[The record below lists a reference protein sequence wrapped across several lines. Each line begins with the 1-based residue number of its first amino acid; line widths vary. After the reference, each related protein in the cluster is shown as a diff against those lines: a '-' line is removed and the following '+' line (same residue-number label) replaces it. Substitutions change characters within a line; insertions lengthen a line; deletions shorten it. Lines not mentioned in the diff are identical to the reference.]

1 MNKKVVLLTLA
12 VFAWLTLLPGRGR
25 EGDGPDTNKVN
36 ALMQRK
42 LLQSQKVLE
51 GVALGD
57 FDRIARH
64 AEELLDISKAA
75 EWRVVKTPRY
85 QTYSAEFQR
94 SAENLIKH
102 AKDKNLDAAALS
114 YVELTLTC
122 VKCHKHV
129 REVRMVRRG
138 D

>member
-12 VFAWLTLLPGRGR
+12 VFAWLNLLPALCDQ
-25 EGDGPDTNKVN
+25 GDGPDKNKVS

-42 LLQSQKVLE
+42 LQQSQKVLE

-94 SAENLIKH
+94 TVENLVKH

-129 REVRMVRRG
+129 REVRMVRRN